1 VLMHHTHC
9 DVGRMFSHLE
19 DTCQSCVF
27 LESKSEI
34 YGPELLSMV
43 LYVLDTLLLYTIS
56 NHATLLLTED
66 VFEEVDNFFI
76 AAAAVFRC

>member
-1 VLMHHTHC
+1 
-9 DVGRMFSHLE
+9 
-19 DTCQSCVF
+19 